1 MVRSHLGELMQRH
14 QLKAAELAQLA
25 YVNRSTVTALTRD
38 RATRVDLTTLERT
51 SHVHV

>member
-25 YVNRSTVTALTRD
+25 NVNRSTVTALTRD
-38 RATRVDLTTLERT
+38 RATR
-51 SHVHV
+51 H